1 MLSPTIYPWFS
12 AYRAAVLEPDFTLVP
27 ERVRGA
33 LRFIQDRVS
42 GPAQMD
48 DQERQAIADAR
59 AGLGKLNAE
68 SVNEWNARTT
78 DDLIGN

>member
-1 MLSPTIYPWFS
+1 MLSPAIYPWFS

-27 ERVRGA
+27 ERVREA
-33 LRFIQDRVS
+33 LRFIHDRLS
-42 GPAQMD
+42 DPAQMD

-59 AGLGKLNAE
+59 AGLGKLNGE

-78 DDLIGN
+78 DDLIGT